1 MSQESEALV
10 IDIRGGD
17 AVLRL
22 TKPVSGCGRCDEPG
36 GCNSGLAARDC
47 RTYRLPNDVG
57 ARIGDRVSISVA
69 DGAILRAALVSY
81 LSPAVLAIL
90 GAAAGAS
97 RGGDPWAVGGAT
109 AGLLAGIL
117 LLRAFGRR
125 TRSQYLPRILRVHS
139 RAAASL

>member
-1 MSQESEALV
+1 MSQESDALV
-10 IDIRGGD
+10 IDIRGED
-17 AVLRL
+17 ALLRL

-36 GCNSGLAARDC
+36 GCSTGLTARNC

-57 ARIGDRVSISVA
+57 AKIGDRVSISVA

-97 RGGDPWAVGGAT
+97 QRGDAWAVGGAA

-117 LLRAFGRR
+117 LLRVFGRR
-125 TRSQYLPRILRVHS
+125 TRGQYMPRILRVQS
-139 RAAASL
+139 RATTGL